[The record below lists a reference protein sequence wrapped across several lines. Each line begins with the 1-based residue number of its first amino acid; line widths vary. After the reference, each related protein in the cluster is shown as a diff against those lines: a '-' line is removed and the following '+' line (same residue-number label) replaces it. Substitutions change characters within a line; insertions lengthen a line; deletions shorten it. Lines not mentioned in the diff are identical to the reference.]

1 MSLDDYLSLDD
12 YTMTEF
18 FKACASSS
26 DDMLK
31 LLGQGL
37 ADRRLFKGT
46 DVTDMDRASLGQ
58 FTARATEKVRK
69 LGLEPEYAFVPE
81 TAADTPYKPYDPDAS
96 RPATQIYV
104 ETSSGQKEELSLR
117 SDAVAQLRKRCELV
131 RYFYPESIRDQ
142 IDNIAAQTLTKENA

>member
-1 MSLDDYLSLDD
+1 M
-12 YTMTEF
+12 
-18 FKACASSS
+18 
-26 DDMLK
+26 
-31 LLGQGL
+31 G
-37 ADRRLFKGT
+37 
-46 DVTDMDRASLGQ
+46 LGQ

-117 SDAVAQLRKRCELV
+117 SDAVAQLRKRYELV